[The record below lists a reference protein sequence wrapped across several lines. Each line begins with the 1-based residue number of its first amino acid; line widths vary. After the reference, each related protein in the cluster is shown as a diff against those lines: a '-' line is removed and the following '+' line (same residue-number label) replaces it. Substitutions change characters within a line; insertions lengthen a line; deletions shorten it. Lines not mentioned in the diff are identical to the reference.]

1 MTINA
6 SPPAPPR
13 SIPLKDAANFAQC
26 CRRTLRKAIAQGH
39 LRAYRVSSR
48 IYVKPEDLQAYLTE
62 REVAIT
68 PDELDT
74 KASTHSGP
82 QGEPSTT
89 TTTASATPSK
99 EEPHDRQ

>member
-39 LRAYRVSSR
+39 LQAYRVSNR
-48 IYVKPEDLQAYLTE
+48 IYVKPADLQFYLQG
-62 REVAIT
+62 REVPVL
-68 PDELDT
+68 PDGPAPKT
-74 KASTHSGP
+74 STHSDP

-89 TTTASATPSK
+89 TTTASVTPSK

>member
-48 IYVKPEDLQAYLTE
+48 IYVKPEDLQAYLKE

-68 PDELDT
+68 HDDAAPKT
-74 KASTHSGP
+74 SNHSDS
-82 QGEPSTT
+82 QGEPSMT
-89 TTTASATPSK
+89 TTTALATPNK